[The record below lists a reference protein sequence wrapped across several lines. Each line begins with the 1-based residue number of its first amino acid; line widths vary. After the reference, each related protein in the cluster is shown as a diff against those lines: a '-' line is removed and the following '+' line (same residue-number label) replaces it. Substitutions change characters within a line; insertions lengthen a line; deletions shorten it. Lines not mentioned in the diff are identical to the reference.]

1 MTIDPETKKYV
12 DSLIT
17 QFSINM
23 SALITAIT
31 NTLEEKGVFTRD
43 DFMSL
48 IEKSRN
54 IRNQAALL
62 SGTSIKDFKTNIS
75 NLEELANK
83 LQKES
88 IEGRK
93 NWEDLK

>member
-62 SGTSIKDFKTNIS
+62 SGTNIKDFKANIS
-75 NLEELANK
+75 KLEELANK